1 MKKIISVCA
10 VFFLALAAVF
20 AEFTPANFSL
30 NYKTDSTE
38 KPLAVAS
45 SAGLSVS
52 QAYSLSYGGV
62 SGELRYALFADAG
75 LKQGDAQK
83 AVQDFAK
90 KLIPGIAGIS
100 PVEVKLGLSRANV
113 PDIYKGDF
121 GYSAYI
127 DNVSSAFAGNWQSM
141 IADFFYKHGQGLVV
155 RIFLFND
162 KSFMGLQPD
171 NSFVNDNAFAHYFSS
186 FEFN

>member
-1 MKKIISVCA
+1 MKKIMSVCA

-90 KLIPGIAGIS
+90 KLIPGIAGNFFQ
-100 PVEVKLGLSRANV
+100 E
-113 PDIYKGDF
+113 
-121 GYSAYI
+121 YI
-127 DNVSSAFAGNWQSM
+127 FHLYLQILICCAVAV
-141 IADFFYKHGQGLVV
+141 GQH
-155 RIFLFND
+155 
-162 KSFMGLQPD
+162 M
-171 NSFVNDNAFAHYFSS
+171 
-186 FEFN
+186 ET